1 MEPVSV
7 PFLPDVIAHHE
18 VVLVPVQDAR
28 QRHVFLQLL
37 QGNTHSRCAEPDGFR
52 RVTDAQHG
60 YPLACDEGALAERL
74 QRIVLAVISGYHPQ
88 AGGAAVHRIQLEVV
102 GEGLHAFYGF
112 IQFIDS

>member
-1 MEPVSV
+1 MEPVSL

-37 QGNTHSRCAEPDGFR
+37 QGNTHPGCAETDGFR

-60 YPLACDEGALAERL
+60 HPLACEEGAGAERL
-74 QRIVLAVISGYHPQ
+74 KRIVLAVIFGYHTQ

-102 GEGLHAFYGF
+102 GEGIH
-112 IQFIDS
+112 